1 MHEPDRLEKMY
12 VSFHG
17 VWNPDMIEFTLNIFS
32 EFSEF
37 NDKNICHYSKR
48 AQTFH
53 LLCVRDQDATC
64 TTVLARHVRDKIF
77 KLTPIHASLIYPIP

>member
-1 MHEPDRLEKMY
+1 MHEPDRLKKMY

-17 VWNPDMIEFTLNIFS
+17 VWNPDMIEFTLNIFT

-37 NDKNICHYSKR
+37 NDKNIVITVKGLKPSTC
-48 AQTFH
+48 
-53 LLCVRDQDATC
+53 CVRDQDATC

-77 KLTPIHASLIYPIP
+77 KLTPIHASLIYLIP